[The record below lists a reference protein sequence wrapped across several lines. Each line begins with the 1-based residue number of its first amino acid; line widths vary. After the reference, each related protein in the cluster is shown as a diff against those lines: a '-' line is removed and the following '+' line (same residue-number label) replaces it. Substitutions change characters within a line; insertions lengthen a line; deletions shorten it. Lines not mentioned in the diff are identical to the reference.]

1 MFPNPKA
8 VDISHYDDVEV
19 VNGVWVGFQKLV
31 TAGYVGVINKV
42 TQGRGMVDV
51 TAARRKPH
59 ALAAGLKWGV
69 YHYLDATPP
78 EEQAANFLDH
88 AQVDADTL
96 LALDHETRGVS
107 LDAARTF
114 MEAVYQQ
121 VGRYP
126 WLYSGFLVK
135 EQLGQQKD
143 PFWAGIKLWL
153 SHYSSHP
160 TWPPCWDKPT
170 LIQYTGE
177 GLGPG
182 PHQAPG
188 ITIPNGCDIN
198 SFDGTDDELR
208 AVWAT

>member
-1 MFPNPKA
+1 MYPNPKV
-8 VDISHYDDVEV
+8 VDISHFDSVEV
-19 VNGVWVGFQKLV
+19 TRGVWTGFQKLV
-31 TAGYVGVINKV
+31 AAGYVGVINKV

-51 TAARRKPH
+51 TYARRRQP
-59 ALAAGLKWGV
+59 AIDAGLLYGA
-69 YHYLDATPP
+69 YHYLDASPP
-78 EEQAANFLDH
+78 EEQAAHFLDT
-88 AQVDADTL
+88 ANVDASIL
-96 LALDHETRGVS
+96 MALDHETRGVPLES
-107 LDAARTF
+107 ARAF

-121 VGRYP
+121 TGRYP
-126 WLYSGFLVK
+126 WLYSGFLIK

-170 LIQYTGE
+170 LIQYTGD

-188 ITIPNGCDIN
+188 ITILNGCDIN

-208 AVWAT
+208 AVWTT